1 MPRRSL
7 RDSIGT
13 RPRNYALPTS
23 FLPSVIEANKAA
35 MDEAIIAH
43 YFSLPQPADM
53 FYIAET
59 TLRICSCKSR
69 TAPAQL
75 LRVGLFP
82 CSPCNP
88 TLAVDIQLLDFVR
101 HLYLRIAPNNTAFC
115 RALESTLG
123 DRGLKFFEGEQLRI
137 RFNNAFQWYLDLV
150 TLTNKHIDDVL
161 DPVREQTRDEYDAD
175 HPSAPV
181 DVPPAPDVPSAPVD
195 VPSAPD
201 VPPAPSPPT
210 PRHNSRRATV
220 EEVDDEDD
228 TTTSTAAPSPQI
240 PRTPGRKRS
249 REAATGS
256 DEDDDEA
263 DKRHRTG
270 APNPFGPPPP
280 RTRPSA
286 YLIKKCPACFAGLRH
301 DPSQRYDL
309 AVCEDGNFAQKR
321 CPGQGGIDPRREHP
335 DTCFVDSFS
344 KPMEAYVD
352 GIRKSAP
359 SRREPDAE
367 EEDGYEGRLKA
378 STQFFAQT
386 GLMGLVCRHD
396 VVLFLVNLESAG
408 EKQFYSLLLLEAL
421 FQHLPPDIR
430 VAVLYDIACQ
440 LDRSCEKWG
449 FLDRYRD
456 RIAFAVSVFHAF
468 GHIWACQLVYHPH
481 KCIGF
486 GFENGECAERVWF
499 AIQHLIANLRVSG
512 YHQRIFIID
521 LQLEHHAETA
531 LRGMGSW
538 LVRRTLQCQN
548 RVTEALAI
556 LRSSRWSE
564 DELQAEYARQVAFQ
578 TRPLP
583 RRRRRLFPRPSRPSL
598 RRRRTSK
605 LTRELHQLKV
615 ALPRLSVPEM
625 PQQYDRIDEV
635 DEALQKS
642 RRQLL
647 STKNQLGTDDRRA
660 LEKMAHKAYY
670 TARLN
675 AGALKTRLQSKIA
688 ARKQELD
695 PVERSLRRSTA
706 SNERKKHSQATSAVQ
721 RRDPGIK
728 KLVKLFNKEVTT
740 IKKLIRERKAPT
752 GAIVP
757 EPLNESS
764 VFKLDIDDAIWSEV
778 GLVDMPADIPEALLN
793 ADLRR
798 CINAL
803 LVKQRGEE
811 ETHRLKREHG
821 HLRIWFSTEWTA
833 TLRALA
839 QCTDGT

>member
-1 MPRRSL
+1 
-7 RDSIGT
+7 
-13 RPRNYALPTS
+13 
-23 FLPSVIEANKAA
+23 
-35 MDEAIIAH
+35 
-43 YFSLPQPADM
+43 
-53 FYIAET
+53 
-59 TLRICSCKSR
+59 
-69 TAPAQL
+69 
-75 LRVGLFP
+75 
-82 CSPCNP
+82 
-88 TLAVDIQLLDFVR
+88 
-101 HLYLRIAPNNTAFC
+101 
-115 RALESTLG
+115 
-123 DRGLKFFEGEQLRI
+123 
-137 RFNNAFQWYLDLV
+137 
-150 TLTNKHIDDVL
+150 
-161 DPVREQTRDEYDAD
+161 
-175 HPSAPV
+175 
-181 DVPPAPDVPSAPVD
+181 
-195 VPSAPD
+195 
-201 VPPAPSPPT
+201 
-210 PRHNSRRATV
+210 
-220 EEVDDEDD
+220 
-228 TTTSTAAPSPQI
+228 
-240 PRTPGRKRS
+240 
-249 REAATGS
+249 
-256 DEDDDEA
+256 
-263 DKRHRTG
+263 
-270 APNPFGPPPP
+270 
-280 RTRPSA
+280 
-286 YLIKKCPACFAGLRH
+286 
-301 DPSQRYDL
+301 
-309 AVCEDGNFAQKR
+309 
-321 CPGQGGIDPRREHP
+321 
-335 DTCFVDSFS
+335 
-344 KPMEAYVD
+344 MEAYVD

-367 EEDGYEGRLKA
+367 EEDGYEGRLKVPRSA
-378 STQFFAQT
+378 LDACEKSFKAADE
-386 GLMGLVCRHD
+386 HD

-408 EKQFYSLLLLEAL
+408 EKQFFSLLLLEAL

-430 VAVLYDIACQ
+430 VAVL
-440 LDRSCEKWG
+440 
-449 FLDRYRD
+449 D

-538 LVRRTLQCQN
+538 L
-548 RVTEALAI
+548 ALAI

-564 DELQAEYARQVAFQ
+564 DELQAEYAKQVAFQ

-583 RRRRRLFPRPSRPSL
+583 RRSQTALSTAIKTIL
-598 RRRRTSK
+598 TAEK
-605 LTRELHQLKV
+605 NIELLTRELHQLKV

-695 PVERSLRRSTA
+695 PVERSLVARQPA
-706 SNERKKHSQATSAVQ
+706 M